1 MATKDSFNNRLRYDL
16 SGYPPKFANP
26 LDMWY
31 DRVLYGKVDQQ
42 GNVVH
47 PSREAIRN
55 GMKVVQ
61 PVGAFAESAS
71 DVLLI
76 DFVAHA
82 FKNFQGAFV
91 RADATGKTIRSGVVR
106 QAIQKPAG
114 GYVDVDVLYKRYSQS
129 IYSTFSDIYLK
140 TSVKTRIV
148 QNFDDYLRLFLVF
161 AREYAADQ
169 PVTKTFFIKH
179 NMCTPLISGL
189 MVQLT
194 NNNHDDD
201 STRQLWLNDPN
212 FALFANTANQYGF
225 LINKNAPWRLTANI
239 ASPNMVKNWVM
250 SVREKLIVS
259 PGAEVLMTQLIPGCM
274 EKEETFKEFINRPNN
289 IIMRDII
296 FPETSRHFF
305 ESYYTKSCFSDINE
319 LKTNLVNGYNSF
331 VEKNPRVRM
340 VDAKKCQYG
349 LKADKITQKIVTRE
363 PVDMSIIDKKYGM
376 DHWLEVYFNIRSVEE
391 KVFFR
396 SPKFIRILKSAQRI
410 AKTVDNSS
418 AVMYINRALRG
429 FPETNSIV
437 MTKPRGEV
445 NPREPDL
452 SRSYYDS
459 PQEAEKAHHQRRE
472 RERKEAYNASGD

>member
-16 SGYPPKFANP
+16 SGYPLKFANP

-91 RADATGKTIRSGVVR
+91 RADATGRTIRSGIIR

-114 GYVDVDVLYKRYSQS
+114 GYVDTDVLYKKYSQG
-129 IYSTFSDIYLK
+129 IYSIFSDVYLK
-140 TSVKTRIV
+140 TSVKARVV
-148 QNFDDYLRLFLVF
+148 QSFDDYLRLFLVF
-161 AREYAADQ
+161 AGEYASDQ
-169 PVTKTFFIKH
+169 PVTRTFFIKH

-189 MVQLT
+189 MVQLV
-194 NNNHDDD
+194 NDNHDDD
-201 STRQLWLNDPN
+201 SARQSWLNDPN

-239 ASPNMVKNWVM
+239 ASPNMVKNWIM
-250 SVREKLIVS
+250 TKREKLITS
-259 PGAEVLMTQLIPGCM
+259 PGIEVLMSQLIPGC
-274 EKEETFKEFINRPNN
+274 KDIEETYKEFINKPKN

-296 FPETSRHFF
+296 FPETSKHFF
-305 ESYYTKSCFSDINE
+305 ESYYTKSCFNDISE

-331 VEKNPRVRM
+331 VEKSPIVRM
-340 VDAKKCQYG
+340 VDTKKCQYG
-349 LKADKITQKIVTRE
+349 LKADKITQKIVTRQ
-363 PVDMSIIDKKYGM
+363 PVDMSIVDKKYGI
-376 DHWLEVYFNIRSVEE
+376 DYWLEVYFNIRSTEE
-391 KVFFR
+391 KVFFKA
-396 SPKFIRILKSAQRI
+396 PKYRRILRSARRI
-410 AKTVDNSS
+410 AKTVDKPS

-437 MTKPRGEV
+437 MVKPQSER
-445 NPREPDL
+445 NPREPQD
-452 SRSYYDS
+452 RSYYDS
-459 PQEAEKAHHQRRE
+459 PQEAEEAHRQRRA
-472 RERKEAYNASGD
+472 REEKEASYASGD